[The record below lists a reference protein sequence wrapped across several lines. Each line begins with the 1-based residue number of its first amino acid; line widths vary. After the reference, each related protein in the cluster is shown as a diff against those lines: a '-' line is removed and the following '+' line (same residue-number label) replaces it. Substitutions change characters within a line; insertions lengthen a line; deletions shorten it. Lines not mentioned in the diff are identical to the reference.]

1 MQDNARKIT
10 YGAMMI
16 ALFAILLAVSL
27 YTPLIGSI
35 TMFFIPLPIIL
46 YRLRYDRTASLFVT
60 ATGIVLSLL
69 VGGITLIPFA
79 LVHGL
84 LGFVIGET
92 VKTGKSKLYTFMAT
106 GITLIVTIM
115 IFYVAT
121 VLLFS
126 FNIIDELQRY
136 FMDTQEQVTTLM
148 TSYGGGLPE
157 NFEEMMASQMLFYQ
171 NAIPSIFIIGVFLLA
186 FIIITLNLMVARRL
200 GHEVAKFPP
209 LREMKLP
216 VFTVVLYGILL
227 LLTLLVKTEPGTTFY
242 LTLINATIILRTLF
256 LLQGISFI
264 LYYMHKV
271 KLPNIVAVIAVIF
284 GLALSPMT
292 TMLGILDSGVN
303 IRGWIGKD
311 KK

>member
-46 YRLRYDRTASLFVT
+46 YRLRYDRTASIFVT
-60 ATGIVLSLL
+60 ATGVVLSLL
-69 VGGITLIPFA
+69 IGGITLIPFA
-79 LVHGL
+79 FVHGL

-106 GITLIVTIM
+106 GIALIVTTM

-126 FNIIDELQRY
+126 FNIIDEMQQY
-136 FMDTQEQVTTLM
+136 FMDTQERVTAIM
-148 TSYGGGLPE
+148 TSYGGSLPE
-157 NFEEMMASQMLFYQ
+157 NFEELMASQMLFYQ
-171 NAIPSIFIIGVFLLA
+171 NTIPSIFILGVFLLA
-186 FIIITLNLMVARRL
+186 FVIITLNLLVVRRL
-200 GHEVAKFPP
+200 GHDVATFPP

-216 VFTVVLYGILL
+216 LATVILYGVIL
-227 LLTLLVKTEPGTTFY
+227 LLTLFVKAESGTTFY
-242 LTLINATIILRTLF
+242 LILINATIILRALF
-256 LLQGISFI
+256 LLQGISLI

-271 KLPNIVAVIAVIF
+271 KLPNVAAVIAVIF
-284 GLALSPMT
+284 AMVLSPMT
-292 TMLGILDSGVN
+292 TMLGIIDSGFN
-303 IRGWIGKD
+303 IRDWIGKD